1 MNMSWPK
8 ICVAAAIIVF
18 VLGIIMIESPMAD
31 DFELSDT
38 WILTEEFRG
47 CGDNRTETITAEIT
61 QKGNSVTIVLKERDR
76 TVIGKI
82 YNNEILCAGIRKVT
96 QAHGAIAERSQ
107 EIRDYRLKISEDG
120 NTLTGK
126 SKWFFKTSDFSC
138 NGVSNLTY
146 KRK

>member
-1 MNMSWPK
+1 MSWSK
-8 ICVAAAIIVF
+8 ISVAAAIIIF
-18 VLGIIMIESPMAD
+18 VLGIIFIESSVAE

-47 CGDNRTETITAEIT
+47 CGDNRTETFTAEIT
-61 QKGNSVTIVLKERDR
+61 QKGDSVTIMLKERDS

-96 QAHGAIAERSQ
+96 QAQGAIAERTQ
-107 EIRDYRLKISEDG
+107 DIRDYRLKISEDG

-126 SKWFFKTSDFSC
+126 SEWFFKTSDFSC
-138 NGVSNLTY
+138 DGVSNLTY